1 MKKIDEVKSLQSQ
14 LSEESRQAALSI
26 LMANQIAGLEK
37 LMEGNT
43 AHVKSVL
50 AYNQCV
56 GLIEQV
62 KYYSQAAFQTP
73 DENLILSGQ
82 SIPKWDWEG
91 PIFGQFGTK

>member
-1 MKKIDEVKSLQSQ
+1 MKKINEVQALQSQ
-14 LSEESRQAALSI
+14 LSEESRQAALAI
-26 LMANQIAGLEK
+26 LIANQIEGLEK

-62 KYYSQAAFQTP
+62 KYYSGAAFQNPHDLVEINRDGYPVRTVNP
-73 DENLILSGQ
+73 A
-82 SIPKWDWEG
+82 P
-91 PIFGQFGTK
+91 

>member
-1 MKKIDEVKSLQSQ
+1 MKKINEVKVLQSQ

-26 LMANQIAGLEK
+26 LIANQIAGLEK

-62 KYYSQAAFQTP
+62 KYYSGAAFSTP
-73 DENLILSGQ
+73 NENLIVAGEH
-82 SIPKWDWEG
+82 IPEWVVDG
-91 PIFGQFGTK
+91 PIFGKP

>member
-1 MKKIDEVKSLQSQ
+1 MKKINEVKALQSQ
-14 LSEESRQAALSI
+14 LSEESRQAALAI
-26 LMANQIAGLEK
+26 LIANQIEGLEK

-62 KYYSQAAFQTP
+62 KYYSGAAFNTP
-73 DENLILSGQ
+73 DENLLIAGEH
-82 SIPKWDWEG
+82 IPKWVVDG
-91 PIFGQFGTK
+91 PIFGKSNE